1 MSWGDWDG
9 LNGVQIEQGLP
20 GALVARRLDHWNY
33 QPPRGENYVMAVERA
48 RPALDDILALD
59 ADRPVAVFAH
69 GQIGRVMRGLFL
81 KAPDAEVL
89 AMDQPQDAFFRL
101 HRGEAARIAAP
112 VEG

>member
-1 MSWGDWDG
+1 
-9 LNGVQIEQGLP
+9 
-20 GALVARRLDHWNY
+20 
-33 QPPRGENYVMAVERA
+33 
-48 RPALDDILALD
+48 
-59 ADRPVAVFAH
+59 
-69 GQIGRVMRGLFL
+69 MRGLFL